1 MKFTSKNLEKHIRF
15 RQGYEFGVVL
25 TNSYVRLAL
34 NDYKS
39 DTIEKSKNFVY

>member
-15 RQGYEFGVVL
+15 RQGYGFGVDA
-25 TNSYVRLAL
+25 YKY
-34 NDYKS
+34 DYKS